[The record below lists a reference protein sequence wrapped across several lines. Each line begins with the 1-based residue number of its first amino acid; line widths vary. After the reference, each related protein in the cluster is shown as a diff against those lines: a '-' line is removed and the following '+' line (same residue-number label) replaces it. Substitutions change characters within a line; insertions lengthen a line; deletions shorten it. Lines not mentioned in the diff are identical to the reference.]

1 MSCRSSC
8 ATIAHSHGP
17 TCHEVFRGALCSMA
31 GRALQGLLGARGAAM
46 TSRPPHDE
54 LMSVAGGHSGPIRCA
69 YGDAPHYPAYSRIPW
84 TSRKSVPGPRHRSVR
99 CGADALHA
107 RRRFSA
113 ASHGSAPPS
122 RLWGDIFGVRNPAGR
137 SIRKISSASTKETRF
152 CLAALAFRF
161 ETLYLARRFYGL
173 HNCNVNPELP
183 AYPSLALPFRP
194 GKQGLYAALRA
205 YAIERPTHGCALVQ
219 RG

>member
-8 ATIAHSHGP
+8 ATIARSHGP
-17 TCHEVFRGALCSMA
+17 TSHEVFRGALCSMA
-31 GRALQGLLGARGAAM
+31 GRPDGVARCASDAM
-46 TSRPPHDE
+46 TFRPQCYA
-54 LMSVAGGHSGPIRCA
+54 LMSVADGHPGPIRCA
-69 YGDAPHYPAYSRIPW
+69 YCDAPHYPACSRIPW
-84 TSRKSVPGPRHRSVR
+84 MSRKSIPGHRSVR
-99 CGADALHA
+99 CSAAAVLHA
-107 RRRFSA
+107 RCRFSA
-113 ASHGSAPPS
+113 ASHGSALSPRS
-122 RLWGDIFGVRNPAGR
+122 GGVTFGVRNLAGR
-137 SIRKISSASTKETRF
+137 SIRKMPSASTKETRF